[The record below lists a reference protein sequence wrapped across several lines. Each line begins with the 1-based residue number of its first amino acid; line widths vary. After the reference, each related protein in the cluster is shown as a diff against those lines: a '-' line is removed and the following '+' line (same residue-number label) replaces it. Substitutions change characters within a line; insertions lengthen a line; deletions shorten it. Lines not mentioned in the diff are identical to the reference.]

1 MKAQKLIGLIAFA
14 CAFVSLSA
22 FANKTNDWFSAS
34 GTSGNLNL
42 DHVSTNGVC
51 EFRGKNFYVFNSSA
65 NRLVFT
71 PDTTASLTNRSDDVY
86 TIEVKAHF
94 TACWVNDF
102 PTVDNDVKLALT
114 AGYENEDGSGFT
126 NFFYKIGSGNWK
138 KLTSWS
144 PSYSAG
150 VDLTDQTRDTFYIT
164 FDLREGNGTV
174 KVDWKKGSG
183 SLKSFMSETPLPNL
197 ENIKTVEAF
206 GVGKLADLYAKYEVA
221 VAATNSTGATKY
233 GSYKEAFD
241 LVGQN
246 TNKFYIVYFPG
257 GNEERHLA
265 TERSPNGLTFWENA
279 VIGLQPDEQL
289 KVYRANKQNANRVTL
304 RVSDTYES
312 DLAAAYYNIKY
323 KVWSQRGFRYYPET
337 GSSSADAVDPGLSYY
352 DPDDIRLP
360 YQASTIAN
368 GEYIFELVPLIFRK

>member
-22 FANKTNDWFSAS
+22 FANKTNDWFSACA
-34 GTSGNLNL
+34 TNYVPYLT
-42 DHVSTNGVC
+42 HVTTNPVC
-51 EFRGKNFYVFNSSA
+51 EVKGQNFYVFNSSA

-114 AGYENEDGSGFT
+114 AGYDNEDGSGYT
-126 NFFYKIGSGNWK
+126 NLFYKIGSGNWT
-138 KLTSWS
+138 KLFQS
-144 PSYSAG
+144 PSYSASSSFSG
-150 VDLTDQTRDTFYIT
+150 QARDTFYIT

-174 KVDWKKGSG
+174 KVDWEKAGKNFKTLLG
-183 SLKSFMSETPLPNL
+183 ETPLPNL

-206 GVGKLADLYAKYEVA
+206 GVGRLADLYARYEVA

-289 KVYRANKQNANRVTL
+289 KVYRADKQNANRVTL

-360 YQASTIAN
+360 YKASEIAN